1 MLEPLGLV
9 TLLVLIGSTANA
21 SLQKKWR
28 HVARCPQ
35 LIVIGSSSLRPTL
48 TMGTTWRHG
57 YGWMCFHEDWPPQT
71 FWRHQ
76 WWTGLMDGGRWRWL
90 RLEHLD
96 ADLKALADELK
107 APADE
112 LQT

>member
-1 MLEPLGLV
+1 MAAWLRVDVLPRGLAP
-9 TLLVLIGSTANA
+9 AN
-21 SLQKKWR
+21 
-28 HVARCPQ
+28 
-35 LIVIGSSSLRPTL
+35 
-48 TMGTTWRHG
+48 
-57 YGWMCFHEDWPPQT
+57 
-71 FWRHQ
+71 FWRHR